1 MCDANQEMDMERKS
15 KRKKEED
22 FKSKIERQE
31 VRPDR
36 KSVGGLI
43 NKKK

>member
-1 MCDANQEMDMERKS
+1 MKIKS

-36 KSVGGLI
+36 KSVGA
-43 NKKK
+43 